1 MTVAAPNRRP
11 PAPIG
16 QAPTPPAVERKPL
29 DLTPRKPVR
38 KADIILLYAVDG
50 WGKTSIGAHSL
61 DPVIIMAETGY
72 EKLLDR
78 GLVPSVPA
86 IQVDSWLRLLD
97 VLDQLAQDKHDRKT
111 VVIDSTSA
119 IERMA
124 TEHVITTEFNGDRGN
139 KGFQDFGRGY
149 GSLANH
155 WVKFLQRITRL
166 RDLGIDV
173 MLLAHANA
181 ESFKNPEGADFRR
194 YVPAMHHG
202 DKSSVREP
210 TKQIADAVLFGNFDA
225 VVEVTKRDAEKSNI
239 AEQKGKGIGLAQR
252 IVHAQRR
259 DAADAK
265 NRHGIPPSYYLS
277 DTPEQAAAE
286 FWSYFKGVQQ

>member
-1 MTVAAPNRRP
+1 MTAPTPNRRP

-16 QAPTPPAVERKPL
+16 QAPTPPATERKPL

-38 KADIILLYAVDG
+38 KADIVLLYAVEG
-50 WGKTSIGAHSL
+50 YGKTSIGAHAL
-61 DPVIIMAETGY
+61 DPVIIMAEHGY
-72 EKLLDR
+72 ETLLGR
-78 GLVPSVPA
+78 GLVPAVPA
-86 IQVDSWLRLLD
+86 IAVDSWQGTLD

-119 IERMA
+119 VERMA
-124 TEHVITTEFNGDRGN
+124 VEHVVATEFNGDRGN
-139 KGFQDFGRGY
+139 KGFQDYGRGY

-155 WVKFLQRITRL
+155 WVKFLQRLTRL
-166 RDLGIDV
+166 RDLGMDV
-173 MLLAHANA
+173 LILAHAKA

-194 YVPAMHHG
+194 YVPAMYHG
-202 DKSSVREP
+202 ESASVREP
-210 TKQIADAVLFGNFDA
+210 TKQIADALLFGNFESI
-225 VVEVTKRDAEKSNI
+225 VELTARDASRNI
-239 AEQKGKGIGLAQR
+239 AEQKGKGVGLAQR